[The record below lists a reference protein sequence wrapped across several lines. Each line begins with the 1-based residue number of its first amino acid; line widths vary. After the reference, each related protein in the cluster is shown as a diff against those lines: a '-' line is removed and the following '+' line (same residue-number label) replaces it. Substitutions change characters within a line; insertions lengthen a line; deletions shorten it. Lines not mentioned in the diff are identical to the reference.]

1 MKIGILDY
9 KACNL
14 TSVYYSIYRLGYDPV
29 IVKKAIDFK
38 KIDKLIIPGVGSA
51 KTCIDF
57 LKKKNFI
64 YEINNFLKQKQILG
78 ICLGMQIFAKKLYE
92 GENTFGLG
100 FFDAD
105 VIPLKDNKNNVGWL
119 KVNIAQNNFLNHLDK
134 KEFYFCHSFH
144 FNLNSSSDKKYCI
157 GYSKEKLVS
166 IVKKENFIGTQFHP
180 EKSQISGGTLIKNFI
195 DWNE

>member
-14 TSVYYSIYRLGYDPV
+14 TSVYYSIYRLGYNPV
-29 IVKKAIDFK
+29 IVEKAIDFK

-105 VIPLKDNKNNVGWL
+105 VIPLKDNKNNVGWF

-144 FNLNSSSDKKYCI
+144 FNLNSNSDKRYCI
-157 GYSKEKLVS
+157 GYSKNKLVS
-166 IVKKENFIGTQFHP
+166 IIKKENFIGTQFHP